1 MKNLGKKSSAS
12 GRDADKTE
20 ILVVRNRGPFIF
32 RKVRLT
38 VINGQDAGKETM
50 LQKVLVSIGTLPEN
64 DLVLTDHTV
73 SRRHAV
79 VEEKADGYVIRD
91 LNSTNGTFLDG
102 VRVREAY
109 LTPGS
114 VMRLGQTEISFSP
127 LEEHIEI
134 LKSDADHFGELIGS
148 SSPMQEVY
156 GILERIA
163 PTDVTVLL
171 EGETGTGKE
180 LAARAIHSYSRRS
193 RGPFVVFDCGAVA
206 PNLIESELFGH
217 EKGAFTDA
225 VKSRQGAFELANG
238 GTIFL
243 DEIGELSLDLQ
254 PKLLRALDQRET
266 KRVGADKP
274 VPVNVR
280 VISATNKDLEREV
293 KAGRF
298 REDLF
303 YRLSVV
309 RIYMPPLRKRKE
321 DIERITEYL
330 LAGIS
335 SEIGKKVSGLSPEA
349 AAALM
354 AYSWPGNVR
363 ELKNVLGRAAA
374 LSDGGKIEAKDLF
387 LSQGK
392 KTTTLEG
399 LSGKTLEEIEKAAI
413 HATLKSASGNK
424 TEAAKMLGIAYSTL
438 YEKMRKYR
446 MRE

>member
-1 MKNLGKKSSAS
+1 
-12 GRDADKTE
+12 
-20 ILVVRNRGPFIF
+20 
-32 RKVRLT
+32 
-38 VINGQDAGKETM
+38 
-50 LQKVLVSIGTLPEN
+50 
-64 DLVLTDHTV
+64 
-73 SRRHAV
+73 V

-91 LNSTNGTFLDG
+91 LDSTNGTFLDG

-114 VMRLGQTEISFSP
+114 VIRLGQTEISYSP
-127 LEEHIEI
+127 LEERIEI
-134 LKSDADHFGELIGS
+134 LKSDKDRFGELIGS
-148 SSPMQEVY
+148 SSALQEVY

-180 LAARAIHSYSRRS
+180 LAARGIHSHSRRAN
-193 RGPFVVFDCGAVA
+193 GPFVVFDCGAVA

-225 VKSRQGAFELANG
+225 VKSRQGAFELADS

-280 VISATNKDLEREV
+280 VVSATNKDLEKEV

-309 RIYMPPLRKRKE
+309 RVYMPPLRKRKE
-321 DIERITEYL
+321 DIETIAGHL
-330 LAGIS
+330 LEEIS
-335 SEIGKKVSGLSPEA
+335 SDIGKKISGLSPEA
-349 AAALM
+349 AAALT

-374 LSDGGKIEAKDLF
+374 LCDGKRVEAKDLF
-387 LSQGK
+387 LSQGR

-399 LSGKTLEEIEKAAI
+399 LSGKTLDEIEKAAI
-413 HATLKSASGNK
+413 HATLKSVSGNK
-424 TEAAKMLGIAYSTL
+424 TEAAKVLGIAYSTL
-438 YEKMRKYR
+438 YEKMKKYG